1 MDGGSVRF
9 PSIYMLANWQEQ
21 GNSKC
26 NQCQQNF
33 GSAAKW
39 LEGTNEEENTQTHQD
54 LSSHHWLNLPSGRIQ
69 YGRINGKSKKKSL
82 IQLLTSENFVKQ
94 KELTGHSDRP
104 TNSWQQPTAPTT
116 AWSDG
121 IQIWRRIPGWWTAK
135 GDRATAHNSP
145 WYNGRECSAWGNK
158 EFLLINKMIYLV
170 GVKLPKLF
178 SINVMLTPVP
188 AP

>member
-54 LSSHHWLNLPSGRIQ
+54 LSSHHWLNLPSGRIK
-69 YGRINGKSKKKSL
+69 YGRINGSMENPLKKYPTSNDLQVRILWNKRNLRDIL
-82 IQLLTSENFVKQ
+82 IDQQIVGSSQRHRQQHDQTAFRFDREFAIDKRQ
-94 KELTGHSDRP
+94 KEIGRQLTTPRG
-104 TNSWQQPTAPTT
+104 TMEENVQPEE
-116 AWSDG
+116 
-121 IQIWRRIPGWWTAK
+121 IR
-135 GDRATAHNSP
+135 NF
-145 WYNGRECSAWGNK
+145 C
-158 EFLLINKMIYLV
+158 L
-170 GVKLPKLF
+170 
-178 SINVMLTPVP
+178 
-188 AP
+188 